1 VVVAGSPGV
10 PLVTGAGAELT
21 EEGDAAED
29 VCDDAGLDSAD
40 VDAEGDGAED
50 AEETEEGDGVGFVA
64 GDFDAG
70 DEAGEDGAGEPEG
83 RDDGEEWDGDGD
95 EEGGVDGE
103 GLDADGDDGEGL
115 DADGDDDADGLGL
128 PDGGGQCFVPGGHD
142 GDAARGGAV
151 QGCPAF
157 GGGAGRSW
165 RQSWSPR
172 RRWIQSS
179 WWVS

>member
-1 VVVAGSPGV
+1 VIVAGSPGV

-29 VCDDAGLDSAD
+29 VCDDAGFDCAD
-40 VDAEGDGAED
+40 VDAEGAEAEGD
-50 AEETEEGDGVGFVA
+50 EAEEAEETEEGDGVGFVA
-64 GDFDAG
+64 GD
-70 DEAGEDGAGEPEG
+70 EAGEDGADEPEG
-83 RDDGEEWDGDGD
+83 PDDGAEWDGDGD
-95 EEGGVDGE
+95 DGADLDAD
-103 GLDADGDDGEGL
+103 GDDGADLDADGDDGEGL
-115 DADGDDDADGLGL
+115 DADGLGL
-128 PDGGGQCFVPGGHD
+128 PDGDGQCFVPGGHD
-142 GDAARGGAV
+142 GDAVRGGAV

-157 GGGAGRSW
+157 GGWAGRSW